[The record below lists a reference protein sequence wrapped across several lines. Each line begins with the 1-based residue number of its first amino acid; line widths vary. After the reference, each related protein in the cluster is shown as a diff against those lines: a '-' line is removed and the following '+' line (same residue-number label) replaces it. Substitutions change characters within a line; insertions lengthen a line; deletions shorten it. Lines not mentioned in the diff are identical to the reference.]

1 MRLFSPS
8 CHILKSSSPIYL
20 SNRLSLRTPPPS
32 LPCHRHASLPV
43 PQIQHLLQSQSL
55 YSNCSLCSFPDLS
68 MGASSS
74 SFETPSSITFSTT
87 SNIPSSSHNMSHYYL
102 FSPQYLFIR
111 CIQIMVFFG
120 FHACSLSPYIRCK
133 LSEQRHYVHLPLFL
147 QNLPQGLV
155 HNRSSNINY

>member
-43 PQIQHLLQSQSL
+43 PQIQQLLQSQSL

-74 SFETPSSITFSTT
+74 SFETPSI
-87 SNIPSSSHNMSHYYL
+87 
-102 FSPQYLFIR
+102 
-111 CIQIMVFFG
+111 
-120 FHACSLSPYIRCK
+120 SLSQLPPTFPPPPTTCHTTIYFLHSAY
-133 LSEQRHYVHLPLFL
+133 LSDVFRLWHFLVSMLVLCLPTSDVNLVNNGIMTIYHYFSRIYHRV
-147 QNLPQGLV
+147 
-155 HNRSSNINY
+155 